1 MNLKTFLCTLA
12 VVGTTLISASAHC
25 QIPCGIY
32 DDPARFKAL
41 AEHIV
46 AEANKIGKVKSAVDT
61 AVKNLKGAM
70 PWTDWAVMGFT
81 GWLQKRFTILILMSM
96 HDRHLCLVL
105 TTLHI

>member
-1 MNLKTFLCTLA
+1 MC
-12 VVGTTLISASAHC
+12 
-25 QIPCGIY
+25 
-32 DDPARFKAL
+32 RFEFKVRAEIGRCMGKQKAL

>member
-1 MNLKTFLCTLA
+1 MC
-12 VVGTTLISASAHC
+12 
-25 QIPCGIY
+25 
-32 DDPARFKAL
+32 RFEFKVRAEIGRCMGKQKAL

-81 GWLQKRFTILILMSM
+81 GLPFLLKLIGCSGFCLLM
-96 HDRHLCLVL
+96 VL
-105 TTLHI
+105 